1 MKKIGGSGDIH
12 LPKSKNSSAWRLEI
26 TPRAAKELRALGS
39 VDQARVRKFLKTRIE
54 GTDNPRAEGK
64 PLGGGLSGFWRYRS
78 SNIRILCRLEEQR
91 IVVVV
96 VTIAHRREVY
106 R

>member
-1 MKKIGGSGDIH
+1 
-12 LPKSKNSSAWRLEI
+12 
-26 TPRAAKELRALGS
+26 LGAQ
-39 VDQARVRKFLKTRIE
+39 DQLRVRKFLRTRIE
-54 GTDNPRAEGK
+54 GTSNPRKEGK
-64 PLGGGLSGFWRYRS
+64 QLDGPLSDFWRYRVGS
-78 SNIRILCRLEEQR
+78 IRILCRLEDYR